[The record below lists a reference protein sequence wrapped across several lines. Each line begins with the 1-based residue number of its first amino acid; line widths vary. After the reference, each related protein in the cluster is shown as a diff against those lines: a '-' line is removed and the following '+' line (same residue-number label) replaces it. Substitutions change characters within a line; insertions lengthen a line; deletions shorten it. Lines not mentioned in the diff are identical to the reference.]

1 MRVVVTGARGQLGTD
16 FVQVLGKE
24 HEVFGFSHQ
33 ELDVTD
39 FDHTVEIITN
49 LSPDIV
55 IHAAAYTDVDGC
67 ELDPDK
73 AYKVNALGTQNV
85 AVACQK
91 TNSSM
96 LYISTDFVFDGRK
109 TEPYTEFDIPNP
121 ISVYGSS
128 KLAGE
133 RYVSSLLLRYFIVR
147 TAWLYGKHGKNFVKT
162 ILRLAEEREELKVVN
177 DQIGSPT
184 YSLDLVQAIAK
195 LINTEWYGI
204 YHITN
209 SGNCSWFDFA
219 RKILEYA
226 GKKEIKV
233 KSIGSAELN
242 RPAKRPAFSVLRNY
256 CLELRGFPALRN
268 YEDALKEYLSCLP
281 AGKQLKL

>member
-1 MRVVVTGARGQLGTD
+1 MVTGAKGQLGAD
-16 FVQVLGKE
+16 LIDVLGKA
-24 HEVFGFSHQ
+24 HRVFGFSH
-33 ELDVTD
+33 EDMDVTD
-39 FDHTVEIITN
+39 FARVTEVIGD
-49 LSPDIV
+49 LSPDMV

-67 ELDPDK
+67 ELNPDK
-73 AYKVNALGTQNV
+73 AFKVNALGTQNV

-91 TNSSM
+91 TTSIM

-109 TEPYTEFDIPNP
+109 TEPYTEFDTPNP

-184 YSLDLVQAIAK
+184 YSLDLAQAIAK

-226 GKKEIKV
+226 GKKEVKV
-233 KSIGSAELN
+233 KPIGSVELN

-256 CLELRGFPALRN
+256 CLELRGLPALRN
-268 YEDALKEYLSCLP
+268 YEDALKEYLS
-281 AGKQLKL
+281 A